1 MSGEHAWVCS
11 TLYMPYVPMTLAQFG
26 TDEGVAMAGLADK
39 HWAGER
45 FDETAL
51 IPVAWW
57 DLNTEGRP
65 RKLRSA
71 FTLHGFTCVTGPVR
85 DVFLAHDI
93 GQTTFVQVQLYGPDR
108 ATLVTDQLYLINL
121 GDRKEALDVAQ
132 SKRLEKAAI
141 HPADPRVML
150 KPFNERA
157 DDEVVLTR
165 AALTGPEVW
174 SDPLLHTAFFVS
186 DRLYG
191 ALRKARLHASFGF
204 TRCVIQ
210 D

>member
-57 DLNTEGRP
+57 DMNTEGRP

-132 SKRLEKAAI
+132 SKRLKKAAI
-141 HPADPRVML
+141 HAASWGCWALKLCAAGRGVWGNMVQKSPLTHKFHWPAQL
-150 KPFNERA
+150 
-157 DDEVVLTR
+157 
-165 AALTGPEVW
+165 
-174 SDPLLHTAFFVS
+174 
-186 DRLYG
+186 G
-191 ALRKARLHASFGF
+191 ALWKGVALG
-204 TRCVIQ
+204 
-210 D
+210 